1 MPQITHVIWDLDG
14 TLLDTEPSYL
24 ISGTEIARKYGRELT
39 PAIREQMMGR
49 PGLVAARIFLD
60 ALEIDVI
67 TPEQFIE
74 ERETMLEALFRACQP
89 MPGALALSRHLHAHG
104 IPQAVATSSSRR
116 NVGFKTVS
124 HTDWFGTF
132 GAVVTSEDVEHG
144 KPAPDIFL
152 HAASL
157 IDAPPASTL
166 VFEDSP
172 SLHFGS
178 GAQSK
183 REALLEL
190 AGLVM
195 LLGAVNRDRV
205 GFVHAA
211 PGGTLFREP
220 VRGRG
225 RILHL
230 AASQIGRAHV

>member
-89 MPGALALSRHLHAHG
+89 MPGALALSRHLQAHG

-124 HTDWFGTF
+124 HADWFGTF

-152 HAASL
+152 HAAAL
-157 IDAPPASTL
+157 IGAPPTSTL

-172 SLHFGS
+172 LGVT
-178 GAQSK
+178 A
-183 REALLEL
+183 ALA
-190 AGLVM
+190 AGMHVV
-195 LLGAVNRDRV
+195 ATPEEVYRDRV
-205 GFVHAA
+205 GHAHLVLTTLEEFA
-211 PGGTLFREP
+211 PEDWGLPPF
-220 VRGRG
+220 
-225 RILHL
+225 
-230 AASQIGRAHV
+230 A